1 MSQAVIMLS
10 DVYVSKG
17 YDNKPQ
23 TTFKANDGSD
33 YGILHFKVSHK
44 KIAKKDAK
52 PEYDNYTI
60 EWRNVKSDAKVIEFI
75 NQPGTRVSLYGELT
89 QETYKETK
97 FLKVTCDGRSSVQIA
112 TFGEKK
118 DSVAPEAPASSNDDL

>member
-23 TTFKANDGSD
+23 TTFKANDGSE
-33 YGILHFKVSHK
+33 YGVLRFKVSHK
-44 KIAKKDAK
+44 KIGKKDAK
-52 PEYDNYTI
+52 PEYDNYNI

-89 QETYKETK
+89 QEMYENTK

-112 TFGEKK
+112 SFGEKR
-118 DSVAPEAPASSNDDL
+118 DAAPESVPSSNDDL